1 MENTFYIVVADDDL
15 DDQYLIK
22 QAVLETGINH
32 HITFLSNGLQ
42 LMDLLLKKGEYS
54 ETDQRQPDLIFL
66 DLNMPLLDGYG
77 ALTQIR
83 SNLIF
88 KDLPI
93 YVLSTS
99 RFEYDNNR
107 SKQLGAN
114 DFFTKPTR
122 LPELKDL
129 VKNICLRTV
138 EALDKLK
145 N

>member
-1 MENTFYIVVADDDL
+1 M
-15 DDQYLIK
+15 K
-22 QAVLETGINH
+22 R
-32 HITFLSNGLQ
+32 
-42 LMDLLLKKGEYS
+42 GEFS
-54 ETDQRQPDLIFL
+54 ETDQGQPDLIFL

-83 SNLIF
+83 SNLMF

-99 RFEYDNNR
+99 GFEYDHKK

-122 LPELKDL
+122 LPELKDII
-129 VKNICLRTV
+129 KNICLHTI
-138 EALDKLK
+138 ETLNKL
-145 N
+145 